1 MERFQVEEL
10 FSYPLSHVVNCT
22 LLEWLGIKCQE
33 AVYEIPGAYD
43 GLVIYKSKKHW
54 FSVLGFQIS
63 VHSHNFSLFFLI
75 TKHH

>member
-10 FSYPLSHVVNCT
+10 ITYPHTHMVNRT
-22 LLEWLGIKCQE
+22 LLEWLGTKCQE
-33 AVYEIPGAYD
+33 AAYEIPGSYG

-54 FSVLGFQIS
+54 FGVLGFQIS
-63 VHSHNFSLFFLI
+63 ACLHNFSLFFLI